1 MSVKKSVI
9 IGFFVACVAFSE
21 IVTPL
26 AVSWWLDQALNK
38 VMPARQHNVSARSLP
53 GITLW
58 LGRFDGVKSVAEE
71 ARIDGLKIQEARVTI
86 DDARLDMAELAGNNR
101 IVIKQVRDLQIM
113 LKVNE
118 KDLAEYLGSKIKEV
132 KNPTVKILADKI
144 EIRSEVDL
152 GLVKFAVGVDGRIVG
167 DANSIRFRSDKLE
180 IKNAGGINFGALF
193 GEIPLLDLTKLPFK
207 AGVRK
212 IVMEPGTI
220 TIYADNH

>member
-1 MSVKKSVI
+1 MMNKKVI
-9 IGFFVACVAFSE
+9 IGFLAASIAFSE

-53 GITLW
+53 GVTLW

-86 DDARLDMAELAGNNR
+86 DDARLDMAELAGNSR
-101 IVIKQVRDLQIM
+101 IAVKQVRDLQIM

-118 KDLAEYLGSKIKEV
+118 KDLAEYLGSKVKEV
-132 KNPTVKILADKI
+132 KNPSVKILKDKI
-144 EIRSEVDL
+144 EIRSDVDL
-152 GLVKFAVGVDGRIVG
+152 GILKLAVGVDGRIVG
-167 DANSIRFRSDKLE
+167 DASSIRFRSDRLE
-180 IKNAGGINFGALF
+180 VKNAGGLNFGALF
-193 GEIPLLDLTKLPFK
+193 AEIPLLDLTKLPFK
-207 AGVRK
+207 VAVRK
-212 IVMEPGTI
+212 IVTDAGVI